1 MEIGKPVNSSSNIQS
16 NTISLQYRY
25 ANLLDVLVMLQAAV
39 FALVAGLCRSL
50 LILLFGNI
58 VNEFSEYTVA
68 IELVNLNYTSDY
80 FCNIST
86 ETNLIDY
93 TTSNDPADMLRNE
106 TAIYTYYSFGL
117 TLVLFLMKTLSRFL
131 WSFSGSHQAKKM
143 RLDYLKSILT
153 RHVGWFDIYSSAELP
168 THLSQ

>member
-50 LILLFGNI
+50 LILLFGYI

-80 FCNIST
+80 FCNI
-86 ETNLIDY
+86 N
-93 TTSNDPADMLRNE
+93 
-106 TAIYTYYSFGL
+106 
-117 TLVLFLMKTLSRFL
+117 
-131 WSFSGSHQAKKM
+131 
-143 RLDYLKSILT
+143 
-153 RHVGWFDIYSSAELP
+153 
-168 THLSQ
+168 

>member
-1 MEIGKPVNSSSNIQS
+1 MNSSSNIQS

-50 LILLFGNI
+50 LILLFGYI

-80 FCNIST
+80 FCNINWDKFNWLHHLKWSCRYVT
-86 ETNLIDY
+86 QWNSYLYLLFIWFN
-93 TTSNDPADMLRNE
+93 TSFISDEDF
-106 TAIYTYYSFGL
+106 ISFPMVFQWLPSGEKDEIGL
-117 TLVLFLMKTLSRFL
+117 P
-131 WSFSGSHQAKKM
+131 Q
-143 RLDYLKSILT
+143 IN
-153 RHVGWFDIYSSAELP
+153 IN
-168 THLSQ
+168 